1 MQNKINSL
9 LVIGDSKKSN
19 ESDNGFNI
27 YEKYDIKVVFLTP
40 SKKTSFQGLCYSL
53 TPLNIEKKIHVIIK
67 KHKIDLIYLRG
78 DWFDLTIKIYAEKI
92 FSMNLSI
99 PIVFGYH
106 CHTAKITDLEKNII
120 NNADGLVLLNK
131 WAENYF
137 MNECNISD
145 KNIFLVPSL
154 FLPNLDFYKRSL
166 QKRKSSSDGYLHC
179 VIPTGVIRNSSL
191 PDRLNKSIH
200 IENFLFE
207 RYDYYT
213 VIKNLAERDIKV
225 HIYGKFHGHSKAKTK
240 MTKFIYEMLKKNYP
254 DYVFYHGF
262 YYGEDFAREISKYD
276 FTIMTGI
283 IPGQISPPFEHMN
296 YQVRLNT
303 ILAAKLPIFIAENT
317 YNYMEDLIESKK
329 IGAVYNS
336 FDCIKRIVNDRKL
349 LDGFS
354 KNIESIFIEHSNE
367 FWVPLMINYFNTVKK
382 QNNNTDIYSETSI
395 LNRWLRYYFLKV
407 KSELLKLL
415 N

>member
-1 MQNKINSL
+1 MQNKIKSI

-40 SKKTSFQGLCYSL
+40 SKKSSFQGLCYHL
-53 TPLNIEKKIHVIIK
+53 TPFNIRKKINDIIN

-92 FSMNLSI
+92 ISMKTSI

-106 CHTAKITDLEKNII
+106 CHTAMITDLEKNII

-137 MNECNISD
+137 MIECNIYN

-166 QKRKSSSDGYLHC
+166 QKRKSSSDGFLHC

-191 PDRLNKSIH
+191 PDRKNKSIN
-200 IENFLFE
+200 IENFIFE
-207 RYDYYT
+207 RYDYYS
-213 VIKNLAERDIKV
+213 VIKNLAERNIKV
-225 HIYGKFHGHSKAKTK
+225 HIYGKFHGHTKAKTK
-240 MTKFIYEMLKKNYP
+240 MTKYIYGMLKEQYSEH
-254 DYVFYHGF
+254 VFYHGF
-262 YYGEDFAREISKYD
+262 YNGNDFAREISKYD

-283 IPGQISPPFEHMN
+283 VPGQIPPPFEHMN

-317 YNYMEDLIESKK
+317 YHYMEDLIESKK
-329 IGAVYNS
+329 IGAVYHS
-336 FDCIKRIVNDRKL
+336 FDSLIEIVNDKKL
-349 LDGFS
+349 LDGFT
-354 KNIESIFIEHSNE
+354 KNIENVFFEHSNDY
-367 FWVPLMINYFNTVKK
+367 WVPLLASYFRTVKK
-382 QNNNTDIYSETSI
+382 QNNKANIYVE
-395 LNRWLRYYFLKV
+395 
-407 KSELLKLL
+407 KSLLIKWMSHNLLKIKSRISSLL